1 MNLWFVMIC
10 CHSKNRV
17 PHLKVWNWG
26 SEKTFGAH
34 VTWVFLFQG
43 TTTSAIQT
51 NPTKCRSFLDIQASI
66 PYIHLTKKET
76 TTASL
81 RVWQFSKGLYD
92 LGKSKISF
100 HLISLPNPKDSKD
113 QAWTLFLLAVQGY
126 NTIARF
132 HHVGLLPGT
141 NCFRTGTLKVWFQ
154 KLRKQI
160 FNISETMKRRKTTKT
175 AEHFSH
181 GTNKYG
187 NQWKTQL
194 DLINP
199 FPSLAF
205 TKALAITESVPWKDA
220 VNIGT
225 TSETKIMKWPAET
238 EREGVTNHSLSV
250 SCLAWSDITF
260 YHHISLPCSAWSH
273 NGRSFVVW
281 PTSCNLQN
289 RHFASCHKWTIMS
302 RAGGYRQQ
310 GQK

>member
-66 PYIHLTKKET
+66 PYISQKKKQQQHHWESGNFQKVCMT
-76 TTASL
+76 FKNQRSL
-81 RVWQFSKGLYD
+81 
-92 LGKSKISF
+92 I

-141 NCFRTGTLKVWFQ
+141 NCFRTLNSEGLVSKTAKEHFQ
-154 KLRKQI
+154 HLRK
-160 FNISETMKRRKTTKT
+160 NETMKNDKKMLNISVMVPINT
-175 AEHFSH
+175 EI
-181 GTNKYG
+181 
-187 NQWKTQL
+187 QWKTQL

-289 RHFASCHKWTIMS
+289 RYFASCHKWTIMS